1 NFISELANLVGGYAP
16 RQIRVEALQKLDEIP
31 EADPAQARLQDL
43 AYGRS
48 IIDVKVLISIREDF
62 LAELETIKKSIPN
75 ISRHTFRLEPLSPV
89 KAREAITKPSQQRE
103 LLGDSTVEFE
113 PAVVDAMINFLSG
126 QQLGVTVL
134 RSDDI
139 EPVQLQI
146 LCRSLFERVLA
157 SGRNR

>member
-1 NFISELANLVGGYAP
+1 
-16 RQIRVEALQKLDEIP
+16 
-31 EADPAQARLQDL
+31 
-43 AYGRS
+43 
-48 IIDVKVLISIREDF
+48 

-157 SGRNR
+157 SGRNRITLDDLGGEKGMRRILRTFYFNVLKKLPLVRIGWNRRKWYLSVSNLGLVNLP